1 MPGTIIVSSIMSIT
15 VTNLTGTTNFTTS
28 NDYANGKTI
37 SNYAAVAIKSNVLWV
52 LSISSQSA
60 NFSPQSTGA
69 STNMPA
75 SILGMRVNGT
85 SSFLTMSTSSQTLKT
100 GGRGNAAV
108 VLGAFVA
115 HASKVDGAVLSD
127 LQTVGHEGRLG
138 NEKLLLSA
146 RDGHGADLSVHHVE
160 EDEMILIGSH
170 ADRLELLVGHGWMGL
185 GER

>member
-1 MPGTIIVSSIMSIT
+1 MRLKYLIILLALLFCKPAYSQSYNDVVPGTIIVSSIMSIT

-85 SSFLTMSTSSQTLKT
+85 SNFLTMSTSSQTLKT
-100 GGRGNAAV
+100 GGRGNASYPGNSFNMDADFDPGYGYNGGV
-108 VLGAFVA
+108 YTIGVLYTL
-115 HASKVDGAVLSD
+115 SK
-127 LQTVGHEGRLG
+127 Q
-138 NEKLLLSA
+138 
-146 RDGHGADLSVHHVE
+146 
-160 EDEMILIGSH
+160 
-170 ADRLELLVGHGWMGL
+170 
-185 GER
+185 